1 MYKLRKRKIVNFIDN
16 EIIDENSENDSD
28 VNDELKL

>member
-1 MYKLRKRKIVNFIDN
+1 MYKLRKRKILNFIDN
-16 EIIDENSENDSD
+16 EIIDEDSENDSD

>member
-16 EIIDENSENDSD
+16 EIIDEDSENDSD